1 MYGRVPGGRGSV
13 AAACIYSGGVTLF
26 IASLAV
32 ALAVSFICS
41 LAEAALLSLTPS
53 QVAELS
59 VRHPRA
65 GEIWRGFKKRIDRP
79 IAVILI
85 LNTTAH
91 TIGASVAGAQFD
103 ELYGDRWIWIFSL
116 AFTFVMLQFT
126 EILPKTLGVQFNR
139 QLATVIAVPLAVGAR
154 VAEPLVWLLHLLNRP
169 FERKRGADEAPATV
183 DEIQSLAA
191 MARMTKDID
200 VHQERVIQGAARLS
214 RRRVREL
221 MIPIDQVVML
231 STTQSLAKAIVA
243 AHIDAHTR
251 FPVCRDG
258 DRTQIE
264 GYVNFKEMI
273 YFMSTNPADPTLK
286 GVTRPI
292 TSVEEHRPATDL
304 MKVFID
310 EHEHIAIVR
319 GADGKPLGLVTLED
333 MMEELFGDLGDEFD
347 RLPKYAHAMSKGT
360 WMFGGGTPM
369 GEVSAATGGRIA
381 ASGANFAT
389 WLEAEI
395 MQDFGVAP
403 TGGQSIR
410 REGVD
415 ILIRRVRRGR
425 VFEASVVVG

>member
-1 MYGRVPGGRGSV
+1 MR
-13 AAACIYSGGVTLF
+13 CVTLF
-26 IASLAV
+26 LLSI
-32 ALAVSFICS
+32 ALALVVSFVCS
-41 LAEAALLSLTPS
+41 LMEAALLSLTPS

-59 VRHPRA
+59 QKHPRA

-103 ELYGDRWIWIFSL
+103 ELYGDKWIWIFSL

-139 QLATVIAVPLAVGAR
+139 QLATIIALPLAIATR
-154 VAEPLVWLLHLLNRP
+154 VAEPFVWLLHLLNRP
-169 FERKRGADEAPATV
+169 FEGRRKEGAATATV

-214 RRRVREL
+214 SRRVEEL

-231 STTQSLAKAIVA
+231 STSQSLAKAIVA

-251 FPVCRDG
+251 FPVCLDG
-258 DRTQIE
+258 DREKIT

-286 GVTRPI
+286 GVMRPM
-292 TSVEEHRPATDL
+292 TFVEADRPATDL

-319 GADGKPLGLVTLED
+319 SACGKPLGLVTLED

-347 RLPKYAHAMSKGT
+347 RLPKYAHAMSKGASGGI

-369 GEVSAATGGRIA
+369 SEVSAATGGKLP
-381 ASGANFAT
+381 ASNASFAT
-389 WLEAEI
+389 WLADEI
-395 MQDFGVAP
+395 ESELRALP
-403 TGGQSIR
+403 SGGQSLR
-410 REGVD
+410 RDGVD
-415 ILIRRVRRGR
+415 ILVRRVRRGR
-425 VFEASVVVG
+425 VFEASVVVGA

>member
-1 MYGRVPGGRGSV
+1 VRALGRILR
-13 AAACIYSGGVTLF
+13 GVTLF
-26 IASLAV
+26 LLSIGC
-32 ALAVSFICS
+32 ALGISFLCS
-41 LAEAALLSLTPS
+41 LMEAALLSLTPS

-59 VRHPRA
+59 QKHPRA

-103 ELYGDRWIWIFSL
+103 ELFGDQWIWVFSL
-116 AFTFVMLQFT
+116 AFTFLMLQFT
-126 EILPKTLGVQFNR
+126 EILPKTLGVKFNR
-139 QLATVIAVPLAVGAR
+139 QLAAAVAVPLAVATR
-154 VAEPLVWLLHLLNRP
+154 IAEPFVWLLHLLNRP
-169 FERKRGADEAPATV
+169 FEGKRNANDAPATV

-200 VHQERVIQGAARLS
+200 IHQERIIQGAARLS
-214 RRRVREL
+214 KRKVREL
-221 MIPIDQVVML
+221 MIPIEQVVML
-231 STTQSLAKAIVA
+231 STSQSLAKAIVA
-243 AHIDAHTR
+243 AHMDAHTR
-251 FPVCRDG
+251 FPVCLDG
-258 DRTQIE
+258 DRTKIQ

-286 GVTRPI
+286 GVMRPI
-292 TSVEEHRPATDL
+292 TFIDEGCPATDL

-319 GADGKPLGLVTLED
+319 GTDGKPLGLVTLED

-369 GEVSAATGGRIA
+369 GEVSAATGGVLA
-381 ASGANFAT
+381 ASNANFAT

-395 MQDFGVAP
+395 LQEFGVAP
-403 TGGQSIR
+403 SGGQTIR
-410 REGVD
+410 RNGVD
-415 ILIRRVRRGR
+415 VLIRRVRRGR

>member
-1 MYGRVPGGRGSV
+1 MYDTIRDTSDECDCAYIGS
-13 AAACIYSGGVTLF
+13 VTLF
-26 IASLAV
+26 IIALAV
-32 ALAVSFICS
+32 ALGISFLCS

-59 VRHPRA
+59 ARHPRA

-103 ELYGDRWIWIFSL
+103 ELYGDEWIWVFSI

-139 QLATVIAVPLAVGAR
+139 QLATVIAVPLAIATR
-154 VAEPLVWLLHLLNRP
+154 IADPFVWFLHLLNRP
-169 FERKRGADEAPATV
+169 FERKRGVDDAPATV

-214 RRRVREL
+214 TRKVREL
-221 MIPIDQVVML
+221 MIPIEQVVML
-231 STTQSLAKAIVA
+231 STSQSLAKAIVA

-251 FPVCRDG
+251 FPVCLDG
-258 DRTQIE
+258 DRERIE

-292 TSVEEHRPATDL
+292 TFIDEGRPATDL

-319 GADGKPLGLVTLED
+319 GIDGKPLGLVTLED

-369 GEVSAATGGRIA
+369 GEVSAATGGKLP
-381 ASGANFAT
+381 ASTASFAT
-389 WLEAEI
+389 WLETEI
-395 MQDFGVAP
+395 EKELRAMP
-403 TGGQSIR
+403 TGGQSLR

-415 ILIRRVRRGR
+415 ILVRRVRRGR
-425 VFEASVVVG
+425 VFEASVVVA